1 MSLDDFVLSL
11 AGLKNSILIDFVLS
25 THLEFVVHNIVN
37 NISLVLY
44 DLRVETYCTVTYT
57 NILISADFYVHI
69 LLTVVVHYIVPY
81 IGSVHICTVP
91 IGGNCTL

>member
-11 AGLKNSILIDFVLS
+11 AGLKNLILIDFVLS
-25 THLEFVVHNIVN
+25 THLEFVVHNPVN

-44 DLRVETYCTVTYT
+44 DLRVETCCTIVYT
-57 NILISADFYVHI
+57 KPISADFYVHT
-69 LLTVVVHYIVPY
+69 LHPVVVHNIVPY